1 MHRKGVREY
10 FERIANIETGS
21 GDEILIFASSRC
33 ETIFISMWN
42 NFLLNTIFRVMIQI
56 GEKVENSIGKILKRK
71 VVQCFML
78 NVHLAFTLALAR
90 EISKIQHLIYSKTQN
105 RLDLAGKGK
114 TFSPSAV
121 F

>member
-10 FERIANIETGS
+10 FERIANIETGN

-33 ETIFISMWN
+33 ETISIWN

-56 GEKVENSIGKILKRK
+56 GEKVENSKGKILKRK

-78 NVHLAFTLALAR
+78 NVHPSSS
-90 EISKIQHLIYSKTQN
+90 IHS
-105 RLDLAGKGK
+105 
-114 TFSPSAV
+114 SPS
-121 F
+121 

>member
-1 MHRKGVREY
+1 
-10 FERIANIETGS
+10 
-21 GDEILIFASSRC
+21 
-33 ETIFISMWN
+33 MWN
-42 NFLLNTIFRVMIQI
+42 NFLLNTIFRVMVQI
-56 GEKVENSIGKILKRK
+56 DEKVENSKGKILKRK

-114 TFSPSAV
+114 TFLTVSSFLNRIRHRFAE
-121 F
+121 FTLNIKRHMLLKKKKHNDGK

>member
-10 FERIANIETGS
+10 FERIANIETDS

-78 NVHLAFTLALAR
+78 NAHLSSS
-90 EISKIQHLIYSKTQN
+90 IHS
-105 RLDLAGKGK
+105 
-114 TFSPSAV
+114 SPS
-121 F
+121 

>member
-42 NFLLNTIFRVMIQI
+42 NFLLNTIFMVMIQI
-56 GEKVENSIGKILKRK
+56 GEKVENSKKGKILKRK

-78 NVHLAFTLALAR
+78 NVHLSSS
-90 EISKIQHLIYSKTQN
+90 IHS
-105 RLDLAGKGK
+105 
-114 TFSPSAV
+114 SPS
-121 F
+121 